1 VKYLPFE
8 VKYLPNVLS
17 LTRIVLA
24 PIISFLI
31 IWYPTH
37 LPLAIVLFAIAS
49 ATDYFDGFFARK
61 YKSATLLGA
70 QLDPFADKVL
80 VLSCFF
86 SLYFIHCIPLW
97 APLAIASRDTVITIL
112 RAVVIAGG
120 NAFVTTKVAKYKTAF
135 QISALMVLLIS
146 LLYKKFFI
154 FSAVT
159 YSVVGFT
166 LWTGFS
172 YLRNLSL

>member
-1 VKYLPFE
+1 MKCLLFE
-8 VKYLPNVLS
+8 VKYLPNILS
-17 LTRIVLA
+17 ITRIILS

-31 IWYPTH
+31 IFFPSQ
-37 LPLAIVLFAIAS
+37 LPLAILLFTIAS
-49 ATDYFDGFFARK
+49 ATDYFDGFFARR

-80 VLSCFF
+80 VLSVFF
-86 SLYFIHCIPLW
+86 SLYLINRVPLW
-97 APLAIASRDTVITIL
+97 SLLAIASRDTVITIL
-112 RAVVIAGG
+112 RAFVIASG
-120 NAFVTTKVAKYKTAF
+120 NAFVTTKLAKCKTAF
-135 QISALMVLLIS
+135 QISGLLVLLIS
-146 LLYKKFFI
+146 LFYEKFFL

-159 YSVVGFT
+159 HSIVGFT